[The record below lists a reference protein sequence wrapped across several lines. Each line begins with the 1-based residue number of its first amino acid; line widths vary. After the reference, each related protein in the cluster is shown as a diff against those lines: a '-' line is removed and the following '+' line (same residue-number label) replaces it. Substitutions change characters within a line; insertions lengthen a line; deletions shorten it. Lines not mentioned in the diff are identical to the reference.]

1 MDKETAGRQG
11 QNHNRVSE
19 HELGLNFR
27 GRLRCC
33 CVTVITCKSSSGR
46 KTSRS
51 TTTRNCSSAKR
62 IVELLAF
69 TTCSIIW
76 KTDHYRKLCAS
87 QRGDSPNLQ
96 TCWHSLACQT
106 VRGRWEGGWRG
117 RGQGEGACYRVRT
130 WWWSGGYWCSHRH
143 QDQTKA
149 PTGCWLPG
157 GVRYWLMLYTNN

>member
-1 MDKETAGRQG
+1 MTGREISSQTSSRQISGIIEVLFRLDKETGCRQG

-27 GRLRCC
+27 GRLLWRCC

-76 KTDHYRKLCAS
+76 KTDHYRKLWALWAS
-87 QRGDSPNLQ
+87 QRGDQRLTESTNL
-96 TCWHSLACQT
+96 LAFFGLSNCE
-106 VRGRWEGGWRG
+106 RAMGRRM
-117 RGQGEGACYRVRT
+117 ART
-130 WWWSGGYWCSHRH
+130 RPRRRSV
-143 QDQTKA
+143 
-149 PTGCWLPG
+149 L
-157 GVRYWLMLYTNN
+157 